1 MRSLL
6 KNPKFMLIIFNLYR
20 RKWHLISLKSPPMKV
35 NRRKWLM
42 KVRKKRQNKVLSL
55 IRWKLL
61 LSKRSKRNLKKMI
74 QHQHIKMDNKLRE
87 RKVRNQNQLRLEDPN
102 KKLKKINMQ
111 NWSRNNKKKGK
122 ECSNFR
128 KRKKKGY
135 KNKNWNRLREKP
147 KRKRNNKRD
156 LRNKRK
162 KKKKKDRN
170 N

>member
-1 MRSLL
+1 
-6 KNPKFMLIIFNLYR
+6 
-20 RKWHLISLKSPPMKV
+20 
-35 NRRKWLM
+35 M

-111 NWSRNNKKKGK
+111 N
-122 ECSNFR
+122 
-128 KRKKKGY
+128 
-135 KNKNWNRLREKP
+135 
-147 KRKRNNKRD
+147 
-156 LRNKRK
+156 
-162 KKKKKDRN
+162 
-170 N
+170 